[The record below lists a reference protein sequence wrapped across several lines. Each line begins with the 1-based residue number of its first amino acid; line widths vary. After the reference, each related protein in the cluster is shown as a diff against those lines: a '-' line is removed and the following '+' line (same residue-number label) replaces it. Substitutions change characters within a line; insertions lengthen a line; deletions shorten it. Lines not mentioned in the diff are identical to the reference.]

1 MSDGYW
7 TNTARSW
14 LGQGLAMGWGDELEA
29 RLRTLSG
36 DETYEEELAAINES
50 YNQYS
55 AENPGASLTG
65 EIVGG
70 FIPTAAALI
79 ATPFTGGATAP
90 VAAAPVNSV
99 VVVVASPG
107 YQDGGPSLFPCHD
120 QRRCFQHGRVVRVAR
135 RGRKGGGHIV

>member
-1 MSDGYW
+1 MMSDGYW

-90 VAAAPVNSV
+90 VAAAS
-99 VVVVASPG
+99 G
-107 YQDGGPSLFPCHD
+107 
-120 QRRCFQHGRVVRVAR
+120 AR
-135 RGRKGGGHIV
+135 TVGALTNIANKAIKMK